1 MNPIDEVEHMIKQLI
16 EDENVSGYRI
26 QKDTGVS
33 SSNFNAIR
41 RGERDYKN
49 LTFEVIIKLYNYAKN
64 HGY

>member
-1 MNPIDEVEHMIKQLI
+1 MNPIEEVEHMIKQLI

-49 LTFEVIIKLYNYAKN
+49 LTFEVII
-64 HGY
+64 

>member
-1 MNPIDEVEHMIKQLI
+1 MNAINEVDNVIKKLI
-16 EDENVSGYRI
+16 EDKQVSGYKI

-49 LTFEVIIKLYNYAKN
+49 LSFNVIIKLYNYAKSI
-64 HGY
+64 GL